1 MISENQEVKPIIG
14 YGNFSPPPPAIGES
28 QPSALGSMDMATL
41 RRVYGNSYG
50 TSGYG
55 VINSVPQPGR
65 SNSLVLE
72 AWFNNTKLPDL
83 NPQDVITEGI
93 ELLKKQ
99 YADFNSITHVFGY
112 QSAEM
117 AIHLGKILIKL
128 KSVARKT
135 GETWDSWAAKQLP
148 FIKPRTREKFMNLAK
163 RRDCHKYTVL
173 GSERLDILCSATKD
187 FQDEADP
194 IGAFLAKH
202 SIVFDPTA
210 EFVLEEFTEQ
220 IDTAIDCEK
229 VEAKGF
235 TIPRD
240 KISTLHKLGR
250 KVDQALIKGLVIA
263 QQSGGS
269 PEAVVDRLILN
280 GGKELQD
287 STPEQRLA
295 DFNTAASR
303 MLKTLD
309 YILENQDH
317 VDLID
322 RETYQMLMGKL
333 AEIQALRDM
342 HSVELEQA
350 AAVTKEEA

>member
-1 MISENQEVKPIIG
+1 MKEKITEEKPNSSSENIPAAT
-14 YGNFSPPPPAIGES
+14 PPAIGEPQS
-28 QPSALGSMDMATL
+28 PTVGSMDLATL
-41 RRVYGNSYG
+41 RRVYGDSYG

-55 VINSVPQPGR
+55 VIQSVPQPGR
-65 SNSLVLE
+65 SNALALE
-72 AWFNNTKLPDL
+72 TWFNNTKLPDL
-83 NPQDVITEGI
+83 NPQDVIMEGI
-93 ELLKKQ
+93 ELFKMQ

-135 GETWDSWAAKQLP
+135 GEAWDSWAATNLP
-148 FIKPRTREKFMNLAK
+148 FIKTRTREKFMNLAK
-163 RRDCHKYTVL
+163 RYDCHRYSVL
-173 GSERLDILCSATKD
+173 GSERLDILCSAKKD
-187 FQDEADP
+187 FQGDVNP

-202 SIVFDPTA
+202 NIVFDPTK
-210 EFVLEEFTEQ
+210 EFVVEEFTKQ
-220 IDTAIDCEK
+220 IDIALGCER
-229 VEAKGF
+229 VESKGF
-235 TIPRD
+235 NVPRD
-240 KISTLHKLGR
+240 KVAALHKLGR
-250 KVDQALIKGLVIA
+250 EVDQALIKSLTIA
-263 QQSGGS
+263 RQSGGS
-269 PEAVVDRLILN
+269 PEAVFDRLILN

-309 YILENQDH
+309 YIIENQDH

-322 RETYQMLMGKL
+322 RETYQLLMEKL

-350 AAVTKEEA
+350 ATAV